1 MDNVKACPNCGN
13 QISSSASFCPY
24 CGHKVEPTP
33 PSESLCPN
41 CGSKLDPGVKFCSNC
56 GTRVSGEEPK
66 SAPEEPKQTAA
77 APEEP
82 EKTVAA
88 PEEPEQTTAAPEEP
102 KQTAA
107 APEEPEQNNGASE
120 QSEKKAYAYGQSGQ
134 SGQPQ
139 NQQNQQ
145 NQSNY
150 GSQQQFADQGEPR
163 YIGFGEA
170 IKLFFKNYANF
181 TGRASRS
188 EFWWSVLLVAILSGI
203 FSLIPVVGIVLRI
216 LIWIPSLSI
225 TIRRM
230 HDINKMWT
238 WILMG
243 LIPFVGWIIMLV
255 FCVRKSVGD
264 NKWGPVYRDGE

>member
-13 QISSSASFCPY
+13 QINSSASFCPY

-33 PSESLCPN
+33 HSESLCPN

-82 EKTVAA
+82 EKT
-88 PEEPEQTTAAPEEP
+88 
-102 KQTAA
+102 AA

-134 SGQPQ
+134 NGQPQ

-145 NQSNY
+145 NQNNY

-163 YIGFGEA
+163 YVGFGEA